1 MEYVLRTT
9 RHRNMIRRSEDLDYI
24 LAEYNNRCE
33 RFPAERFEIV
43 DAQGDKIDV
52 ENITSGRRQ
61 GEASDLRSALSE
73 ITSEQIYED
82 TWDNSESASDSTD

>member
-9 RHRNMIRRSEDLDYI
+9 RHRNMIRKSEDLEYI

-33 RFPAERFEIV
+33 RFPAEKFEVV

-52 ENITSGRRQ
+52 ESIALGR
-61 GEASDLRSALSE
+61 GSE
-73 ITSEQIYED
+73 PLARVSEPVSEVTSEEVHGD
-82 TWDNSESASDSTD
+82 TWNYSESSADSTH